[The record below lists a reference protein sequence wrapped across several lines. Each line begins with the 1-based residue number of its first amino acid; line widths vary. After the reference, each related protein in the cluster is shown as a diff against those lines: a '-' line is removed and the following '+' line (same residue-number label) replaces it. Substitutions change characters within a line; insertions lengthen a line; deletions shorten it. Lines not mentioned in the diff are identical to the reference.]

1 MRSVLTALVSAS
13 LLATSL
19 LAGAPASADP
29 RNHGDRAVT
38 PSYGHRGG
46 DERGGP
52 ERSGRGYGAY
62 GSYGRDYGR
71 RGHDE
76 GWHHRYE
83 PYRGH
88 DWRRGE
94 RLGYYAPRVWVPDY
108 AVYHLRPPPPGCEW
122 VRVGDDVL
130 LTAIATGVVI
140 DVVHHLFG

>member
-1 MRSVLTALVSAS
+1 
-13 LLATSL
+13 LATSL
-19 LAGAPASADP
+19 LAGSPASADP

-46 DERGGP
+46 DARRGA
-52 ERSGRGYGAY
+52 GREYGAP
-62 GSYGRDYGR
+62 GSHGRDYDR
-71 RGHDE
+71 RGRGE
-76 GWHHRYE
+76 GWHRYE

-94 RLGYYAPRVWVPDY
+94 RLGYAPRVWVPDY

-130 LTAIATGVVI
+130 LTGIATGVVI

>member
-1 MRSVLTALVSAS
+1 
-13 LLATSL
+13 LATSL
-19 LAGAPASADP
+19 LAGSPASADP

-38 PSYGHRGG
+38 PGYAHRG
-46 DERGGP
+46 DDARRGP
-52 ERSGRGYGAY
+52 ERWGREYGSHGRDDGWRGWGYGRH
-62 GSYGRDYGR
+62 GR
-71 RGHDE
+71 DE

-108 AVYHLRPPPPGCEW
+108 AVYHLQPPPPGCEW

-140 DVVHHLFG
+140 DVVYHLFG